1 MEVLYV
7 LFIISFL
14 VWVGCLV
21 YSMVTK
27 NSTPMLVSCLIMNS
41 IAILINLINLMG

>member
-14 VWVGCLV
+14 VWVGCFV
-21 YSMVTK
+21 YAIASK
-27 NSTPMLVSCLIMNS
+27 NSTPMLLSCLIMVS
-41 IAILINLINLMG
+41 IALLINLINQMR